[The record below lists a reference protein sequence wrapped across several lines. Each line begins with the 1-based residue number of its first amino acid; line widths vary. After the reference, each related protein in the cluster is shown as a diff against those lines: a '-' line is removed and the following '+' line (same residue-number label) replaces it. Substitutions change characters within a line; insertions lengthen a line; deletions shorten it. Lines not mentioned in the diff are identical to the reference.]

1 MTSRVLSP
9 RLLHTTA
16 LSRARL
22 INSAISVSPE
32 HALKSPPAPPPP
44 KIESN
49 LTPRP
54 PRNAPD
60 SHSSESTAVR
70 ASGAA
75 PNALPQGQRPE
86 VAHTTRL
93 AVEENAGDLAKAL
106 LGKAPTAAPGEAS
119 RTAQEHD
126 EDRAAGTAF
135 DVFLIRTLEQLSRAE
150 VGQQQQQSME
160 QPQPQPGTD
169 ASAAARAATQRWLSL
184 PELAKQKRDR
194 EGRVVDQV
202 SLAYEPTPRPQRRLR
217 LDGRTG
223 TQEAPEA
230 TVPAAEEQDGIVIV
244 AHVLG
249 GANPKVSICSGFA
262 IGTPQERD
270 AGQTVLTCAH
280 TLESVRRRLSETG
293 TILRRL
299 TGSPPTRLSST
310 SRPAR
315 P

>member
-54 PRNAPD
+54 PRNVPG

-75 PNALPQGQRPE
+75 PSALPQGQRPE

-106 LGKAPTAAPGEAS
+106 LRKAPTAAPGEAS